1 VPRWEKTFDPDALV
15 RALSMLLGLQASI
28 RPVRQ
33 AEPIRLSRHDAVSP
47 CFWQRSPEPHARVE
61 LESPM
66 SDVDASNI
74 VRCDKTRVVRRNGQ
88 LIVSFAVRHD
98 AEYLVNMTEGAMK

>member
-1 VPRWEKTFDPDALV
+1 
-15 RALSMLLGLQASI
+15 
-28 RPVRQ
+28 
-33 AEPIRLSRHDAVSP
+33 
-47 CFWQRSPEPHARVE
+47 
-61 LESPM
+61 M